1 MTACTTW
8 LVCVR
13 GLGTIHSRRIA
24 EKGERHRRDSRRA
37 IQPGHFLFRPTEP
50 LQIESVPVVELDTF
64 RFQQALL
71 EGVAAMAGKSVGHLA
86 PRVDDT
92 VPGNI
97 TCGVEVLEYLADKAG
112 SPWQAGHGGDLAIG
126 GNPALGNTADY
137 SVDRRRGFVAL
148 GWGHLEQPRLSG
160 IGSSFGPNG
169 RRFM

>member
-1 MTACTTW
+1 
-8 LVCVR
+8 
-13 GLGTIHSRRIA
+13 
-24 EKGERHRRDSRRA
+24 
-37 IQPGHFLFRPTEP
+37 
-50 LQIESVPVVELDTF
+50 
-64 RFQQALL
+64 
-71 EGVAAMAGKSVGHLA
+71 MAGKSVGHLA

-148 GWGHLEQPRLSG
+148 GWGHLEQPAPQWHRQFFRSQWSSLHVGWPDTRLDVIQESFSIPPGYGPRSADEIRNCRIGPG
-160 IGSSFGPNG
+160 IEQGLSHPPRSFSEWHRL
-169 RRFM
+169 RR